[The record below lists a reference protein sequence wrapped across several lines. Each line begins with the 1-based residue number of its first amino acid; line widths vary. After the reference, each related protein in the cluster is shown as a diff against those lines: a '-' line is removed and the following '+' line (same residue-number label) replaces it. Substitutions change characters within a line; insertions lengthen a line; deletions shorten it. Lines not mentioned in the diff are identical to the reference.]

1 MILLRVSVLCASS
14 GRGAG
19 GQRERVRVRESEREG
34 GGGGGSDWLT
44 RKMAEQNRQADKTGN
59 TVLTYN
65 PVTVRRTG
73 KET

>member
-1 MILLRVSVLCASS
+1 MHRVEG
-14 GRGAG
+14 GREGRERERE
-19 GQRERVRVRESEREG
+19 RERVRVRESEREG